1 VSFASISFLSD
12 LRVKDAAGA
21 DQIFASLL
29 ARAEMDPSADANTV
43 SGLSSYVFSPGFYI
57 VFWPDGHSTWNQPDE
72 TTAPPNLPPS
82 LRDRFFQVAAS
93 VLLRPLSPVDQDISS
108 CGRRGKAK
116 VITRLLPLFDQ
127 YAPDSAAALRTQL
140 SAIAARNID
149 SDDALLTE
157 GIKPE
162 PKAGESLQKMQDEL
176 DHARTSAER
185 DQIYAAAAA
194 RLAPTGN
201 KRARDLADSIEESKF
216 REKVRH
222 YVDFEFVKF
231 AIRKKNAMDLAQ
243 LAKTGQLTHTQR
255 AWGYTQAAGL
265 LIDSQH
271 ERALDLL
278 QEAIDEA
285 RRIDAADSDRA
296 FALVSIT
303 NQMLTADRPRAWDLL
318 IEAVKA
324 ANSAEDFTA
333 DDVWMPKRSMLV
345 TRSGTRFSRM
355 PDEDFNFSRVL
366 RPLVQ
371 EDLARSVELSK
382 GFKYDAPRANATLAI
397 ARAILE
403 KPPAN
408 SARN

>member
-1 VSFASISFLSD
+1 
-12 LRVKDAAGA
+12 
-21 DQIFASLL
+21 
-29 ARAEMDPSADANTV
+29 
-43 SGLSSYVFSPGFYI
+43 
-57 VFWPDGHSTWNQPDE
+57 
-72 TTAPPNLPPS
+72 
-82 LRDRFFQVAAS
+82 
-93 VLLRPLSPVDQDISS
+93 
-108 CGRRGKAK
+108 
-116 VITRLLPLFDQ
+116 
-127 YAPDSAAALRTQL
+127 
-140 SAIAARNID
+140 
-149 SDDALLTE
+149 
-157 GIKPE
+157 
-162 PKAGESLQKMQDEL
+162 
-176 DHARTSAER
+176 
-185 DQIYAAAAA
+185 
-194 RLAPTGN
+194 
-201 KRARDLADSIEESKF
+201 
-216 REKVRH
+216 
-222 YVDFEFVKF
+222 
-231 AIRKKNAMDLAQ
+231 
-243 LAKTGQLTHTQR
+243 
-255 AWGYTQAAGL
+255 L

-371 EDLARSVELSK
+371 EDLVRSVELSK

-408 SARN
+408 SARK